1 MFVNVPHSATVKWNY
16 VQIVMVFG
24 QLWSSAEQTNKLN
37 WVLDTQTIL
46 DSGIHSLL
54 F

>member
-1 MFVNVPHSATVKWNY
+1 MPHSSTVKWNY
-16 VQIVMVFG
+16 DQILMGFG

-37 WVLDTQTIL
+37 WVLDTQTKL